1 MIDNRCSLV
10 LNNQEKI
17 CINGKEYLIKA
28 EIGRGASCICYTST
42 SCENGLNYIIKEF
55 YPLTCAKRTV
65 DMKVVAK
72 DGAADEFLQC
82 KKRFEKLY
90 ENNLTIQKTHKN
102 LFVEPNYELSG
113 NGYIVMPARDL
124 CTLSEWVADNIPQ
137 DSANNTVI
145 DGYLNNTLNILHSIA
160 EQLEIYQKN
169 NIIHFDIKPDNIFV
183 FQENNGY
190 FARIIDFD
198 SIMTFSEIEELLDKN
213 QLLKLYSTAN
223 CYGEETRASF
233 YDKLKDGFSE
243 KWKQI
248 DTYPLGKLCT
258 FILTGNKI
266 PDIDDF
272 TEDSSFLVSNK
283 SETVNIRKYVFDRFI
298 DKLTAGFGNR
308 YSDAATVK
316 FVVENLQTFMSCY
329 VYFDNQLKYRKDIVP
344 DLLYN
349 KVVYETKGALSPLEN
364 LIKSE
369 NIFEN
374 KQSLLL
380 VAECGMGK
388 STALRKLYL
397 DAILFNQS
405 KYRFVYYPLRKCG
418 SEKQAKNLEKDAF
431 ALSLIDKNNAVVLLD
446 AFDESEGNDG
456 GDCREEL
463 TARINAICET
473 NSVILTSRIEVKDLR
488 TLKKVTCQAKDF
500 SNSEMLKRIQ
510 DNSPWVK
517 SLHGDILAN
526 PLYVIMAESVS
537 LIDDYAREEKE
548 IGKTCW
554 SLIKEQLLGEI
565 YEDEY
570 GEEQLKI
577 NYAGELIYN
586 YYLLRI
592 LSQFKDSKD
601 IKSAIISISL
611 LGEPIVNENELKSS
625 LGETFNLFRIEER
638 RVPLLDKHEYS
649 QCKFLFGNDKVS
661 ELFVNCIRGIRDFS
675 KLWLYN
681 CDYLRFRRTSEVQI
695 MNSWLYPMWN
705 EFPLSLTTEYNCL
718 LEFAGCKYDY
728 NELVFHKK
736 RLSNSQELT
745 HNNLQSFINII
756 REMQSQ
762 GKIGKS
768 ELLLKYLFGGNETI
782 SGIDFS
788 GMDLSSIKSFR
799 TLNKCIF
806 NKCKLFVVSGNFIDC
821 VFNDLQENSFIN
833 PYILPGYSYCENG
846 NVLTVNKKELVIVN
860 NFDNNKCFARL
871 EQSTIAS
878 IQTIYLN
885 SFAGLAT
892 NCLIRKIIIPNNIPH
907 VVIKS
912 ELNVFLDTLEI
923 SGDTIIDNF
932 EQYYSVPLGS
942 FSAANSLINI
952 VVKNSRIYKLYGG
965 CVYRKPYGNLQTNQ
979 CSQSSNICEL
989 IWINNCNHIRFY
1001 KKIGADSCNRF
1012 IYFFSLKCDLWQQID
1027 LPKTVEYLNRSRIIK
1042 LKSNEY
1048 SDFLEKLLY
1057 SYSEIRQLNN
1067 LPKDYNIVNQFV
1079 LWKNIVIYD
1088 LNIKRHF
1095 LYIPIKVL
1103 REKMFKKLM
1112 HRAYKY
1118 DIIVFDSDV
1127 NIIHEVMSANDMLS
1141 DLCGLLNINGNNNH
1155 WKQNF
1160 ITLKEKE
1167 YSLQHLIL
1175 HIKTVDEL
1183 PAEDQVDILR
1193 QQKEW
1198 DKYLNN

>member
-1 MIDNRCSLV
+1 MVDNRCSLV

-17 CINGKEYLIKA
+17 CINGKEYLIKE

-65 DMKVVAK
+65 DRKVVAK

-113 NGYIVMPARDL
+113 NGYIIMPARDL

-145 DGYLNNTLNILHSIA
+145 DGYLNNALNILYSIV

-198 SIMTFSEIEELLDKN
+198 SMMTFSEIEELLDKN

-233 YDKLKDGFSE
+233 YAKLKDGFSE
-243 KWKQI
+243 KWKQL
-248 DTYPLGKLCT
+248 DVYPLGRLCT

-329 VYFDNQLKYRKDIVP
+329 GYFDNQLKYRKDIVP
-344 DLLYN
+344 DLLCN
-349 KVVYETKGALSPLEN
+349 KIVYETKGALSPLEN

-405 KYRFVYYPLRKCG
+405 KYRFVYYPLRECG
-418 SEKQAKNLEKDAF
+418 SEKKAKNLEKDVF

-463 TARINAICET
+463 TARINAIGET

-517 SLHGDILAN
+517 SLHGDILSN
-526 PLYVIMAESVS
+526 PFFAIMAEDVAN
-537 LIDDYAREEKE
+537 IDDYAMNEKQY
-548 IGKTCW
+548 GSTCW
-554 SLIKEQLLGEI
+554 NLIKSHLLGAI
-565 YEDEY
+565 DEN
-570 GEEQLKI
+570 GQLQI
-577 NYAGELIYN
+577 NYAGELIWN
-586 YYLLRI
+586 YYHLAI
-592 LSQFKDSKD
+592 LSQFGNNKFDIEKSIDFLDSM
-601 IKSAIISISL
+601 SICDGKQIEQRIEC
-611 LGEPIVNENELKSS
+611 LGELGKKIERRFADRECSYS
-625 LGETFNLFRIEER
+625 LGLF
-638 RVPLLDKHEYS
+638 Y
-649 QCKFLFGNDKVS
+649 
-661 ELFVNCIRGIRDFS
+661 
-675 KLWLYN
+675 
-681 CDYLRFRRTSEVQI
+681 DYLRNNNGDLFDSSWYSRTYVNVSSIREAKRNWKMENWPFLDDSIYANFSFLIEVRGC
-695 MNSWLYPMWN
+695 LY
-705 EFPLSLTTEYNCL
+705 ESS
-718 LEFAGCKYDY
+718 
-728 NELVFHKK
+728 K
-736 RLSNSQELT
+736 RLSKYQEKNRNCIQDL
-745 HNNLQSFINII
+745 INKIKRYNE
-756 REMQSQ
+756 REIDNCST
-762 GKIGKS
+762 
-768 ELLLKYLFGGNETI
+768 NETFKIKMKLKNILINLFSFNTVLQNI
-782 SGIDFS
+782 SFVDLDLTSIRSFKKIVNCSFTRCRLFALSGEFLNCTFS
-788 GMDLSSIKSFR
+788 
-799 TLNKCIF
+799 
-806 NKCKLFVVSGNFIDC
+806 
-821 VFNDLQENSFIN
+821 DLQRDSFVHPSIIN
-833 PYILPGYSYCENG
+833 GYAYCENG
-846 NVLTVNKKELVIVN
+846 NVLTKDKHLLVEVSKFNFGTSFADLRQKTIDQIYCVCVNAFDKIRPQKVVIPDGVREVFAMDHFPHYFIKELYVAPQTRILNFDIKTSEFVKIGYYFDSEGLANCVDIIHCPNNCFYIEKDGCIYGAKIPNETIKKLYDGGDETYRQLLWINKCSTITFDNTIAVTKLGAPNKLSIMGNHTTQIVN
-860 NFDNNKCFARL
+860 L
-871 EQSTIAS
+871 PSEV
-878 IQTIYLN
+878 
-885 SFAGLAT
+885 
-892 NCLIRKIIIPNNIPH
+892 LIRKHPRYKEKEQSKSTKLVWFVKYLLENFSAVTQINNKPNNIKIVSDL
-907 VVIKS
+907 VVIDD
-912 ELNVFLDTLEI
+912 EVF
-923 SGDTIIDNF
+923 
-932 EQYYSVPLGS
+932 
-942 FSAANSLINI
+942 
-952 VVKNSRIYKLYGG
+952 
-965 CVYRKPYGNLQTNQ
+965 
-979 CSQSSNICEL
+979 
-989 IWINNCNHIRFY
+989 
-1001 KKIGADSCNRF
+1001 
-1012 IYFFSLKCDLWQQID
+1012 
-1027 LPKTVEYLNRSRIIK
+1027 
-1042 LKSNEY
+1042 
-1048 SDFLEKLLY
+1048 
-1057 SYSEIRQLNN
+1057 
-1067 LPKDYNIVNQFV
+1067 
-1079 LWKNIVIYD
+1079 YD
-1088 LNIKRHF
+1088 LNHKRSI
-1095 LYIPIKVL
+1095 LYIPKNYLDSVMHNFANI
-1103 REKMFKKLM
+1103 RTKKLVVDNDFYLRKIWFEDNRWHLM
-1112 HRAYKY
+1112 NLLGVRFSSRCDKTYIDQY
-1118 DIIVFDSDV
+1118 GVVINPQTEWWDFVFDYIKEHVITIDQL
-1127 NIIHEVMSANDMLS
+1127 NSA
-1141 DLCGLLNINGNNNH
+1141 
-1155 WKQNF
+1155 
-1160 ITLKEKE
+1160 EKE
-1167 YSLQHLIL
+1167 DVL
-1175 HIKTVDEL
+1175 T
-1183 PAEDQVDILR
+1183 
-1193 QQKEW
+1193 QQAEW

>member
-17 CINGKEYLIKA
+17 CINGKEYLVKE

-90 ENNLTIQKTHKN
+90 EKNLTIQKTHKN

-137 DSANNTVI
+137 NSANNTVI
-145 DGYLNNTLNILHSIA
+145 DGYLNNALNILHSVA

-198 SIMTFSEIEELLDKN
+198 SMMTFSEIEELLDNN
-213 QLLKLYSTAN
+213 QVLKLYSTAN

-233 YDKLKDGFSE
+233 YNKLKDGFSE

-316 FVVENLQTFMSCY
+316 FGVENLQTFMSCY
-329 VYFDNQLKYRKDIVP
+329 GYFDNQLKYRKDIVP
-344 DLLYN
+344 DLLCN
-349 KVVYETKGALSPLEN
+349 KIVYETKGALSPLEN

-405 KYRFVYYPLRKCG
+405 KYRFVYYPLRECG
-418 SEKQAKNLEKDAF
+418 SEKQAKNLEKDVF

-510 DNSPWVK
+510 ENSPWVK

-554 SLIKEQLLGEI
+554 RLIKEQLLGAIEPN
-565 YEDEY
+565 
-570 GEEQLKI
+570 GQLKI
-577 NYAGELIYN
+577 NYAGELIWN
-586 YYLLRI
+586 YVYISI
-592 LSQFKDSKD
+592 LSSFKTENEVLNVIGILRDLSVPEKQQEYMNHTSLRESQLFLVDVKDGFIGSNRATSMFLKGAKQEDDNYIAMMLSYRQAFLYTSALRYINCNTWNSTKLELPFSEDREYLSEICGCKYPDS
-601 IKSAIISISL
+601 ISISTL
-611 LGEPIVNENELKSS
+611 QRARRENLKQFIKELKNDTSSS
-625 LGETFNLFRIEER
+625 LI
-638 RVPLLDKHEYS
+638 DKT
-649 QCKFLFGNDKVS
+649 N
-661 ELFVNCIRGIRDFS
+661 
-675 KLWLYN
+675 
-681 CDYLRFRRTSEVQI
+681 
-695 MNSWLYPMWN
+695 
-705 EFPLSLTTEYNCL
+705 
-718 LEFAGCKYDY
+718 A
-728 NELVFHKK
+728 
-736 RLSNSQELT
+736 
-745 HNNLQSFINII
+745 
-756 REMQSQ
+756 
-762 GKIGKS
+762 
-768 ELLLKYLFGGNETI
+768 LLLLFWESSEINGF
-782 SGIDFS
+782 DFS
-788 GMDLSSIKSFR
+788 GLDLSLIKVFQ
-799 TLNKCIF
+799 TVKNCKF
-806 NKCKLFVVSGNFIDC
+806 DHCKLFINSGRFENCSF
-821 VFNDLQENSFIN
+821 VGLQEGSFVSPDIMRE
-833 PYILPGYSYCENG
+833 YCYCEN
-846 NVLTVNKKELVIVN
+846 NNILTKDKKILVKVN
-860 NFDNNKCFARL
+860 NFDEASCFAKL
-871 EQSTIAS
+871 STTTIQQIEIVPINAFSS
-878 IQTIYLN
+878 IKPARIVIPDN
-885 SFAGLAT
+885 V
-892 NCLIRKIIIPNNIPH
+892 IRIHGYKGEF
-907 VVIKS
+907 VA
-912 ELNVFLDTLEI
+912 
-923 SGDTIIDNF
+923 DTIIVSGNTVIDNLCEKGF
-932 EQYYSVPLGS
+932 NNKDYSKCFVELEYL
-942 FSAANSLINI
+942 NLLELINNI
-952 VVKNSRIYKLYGG
+952 CVNNSEKYFEDNG
-965 CVYRKPYGNLQTNQ
+965 CVYTKKST
-979 CSQSSNICEL
+979 SST
-989 IWINNCNHIRFY
+989 
-1001 KKIGADSCNRF
+1001 
-1012 IYFFSLKCDLWQQID
+1012 CDYQFLLW
-1027 LPKTVEYLNRSRIIK
+1027 
-1042 LKSNEY
+1042 
-1048 SDFLEKLLY
+1048 
-1057 SYSEIRQLNN
+1057 
-1067 LPKDYNIVNQFV
+1067 VNQFKKIHFLPQIMIDNMDRIV
-1079 LWKNIVIYD
+1079 CKRRHNNAWEHIILPQAIILGEKRINYKNEIPVRFLKCLLRNSKNVKSINGLSGSYAIVCGFLIYGNEIIYD
-1088 LNIKRHF
+1088 FNAEKALLYLPSQVLLRCGSIINHYAKIFVPTNEIGLYNPCVKTTQEYLDQSSRDESFTQELNKS
-1095 LYIPIKVL
+1095 YIRNQLKT
-1103 REKMFKKLM
+1103 KL
-1112 HRAYKY
+1112 
-1118 DIIVFDSDV
+1118 VTW
-1127 NIIHEVMSANDMLS
+1127 EELS
-1141 DLCGLLNINGNNNH
+1141 DT
-1155 WKQNF
+1155 Q
-1160 ITLKEKE
+1160 KE
-1167 YSLQHLIL
+1167 
-1175 HIKTVDEL
+1175 
-1183 PAEDQVDILR
+1183 DILR

>member
-1 MIDNRCSLV
+1 MVDNRCSLV

-17 CINGKEYLIKA
+17 CINGKEYLIKE
-28 EIGRGASCICYTST
+28 EIGRGASCICYIST

-65 DMKVVAK
+65 DRKVVAK

-113 NGYIVMPARDL
+113 NGYIIMPARDL

-272 TEDSSFLVSNK
+272 TEDSSFLVTNK

-308 YSDAATVK
+308 YSDAVTVK

-329 VYFDNQLKYRKDIVP
+329 GYFDNQLKYRKDIVP
-344 DLLYN
+344 DLLCN
-349 KVVYETKGALSPLEN
+349 KIVYETKGALSPLEN

-405 KYRFVYYPLRKCG
+405 KYRFVYYPLRECG
-418 SEKQAKNLEKDAF
+418 SEKQAKKLEKDVF
-431 ALSLIDKNNAVVLLD
+431 ALNLIDKNNAVVLLD
-446 AFDESEGNDG
+446 AFDETVSEEIDDG
-456 GDCREEL
+456 ACREEL
-463 TARINAICET
+463 VAKINSICET

-488 TLKKVTCQAKDF
+488 SVKKVTCKPKDF
-500 SNSEMLKRIQ
+500 SDSELLKRIQ
-510 DNSPWVK
+510 ENSPWVK

-526 PLYVIMAESVS
+526 PLYVIMAEGVS
-537 LIDDYAREEKE
+537 HIDDYAQYEKAFN
-548 IGKTCW
+548 KNRW
-554 SLIKEQLLGEI
+554 NLIKEQLLGEI

-570 GEEQLKI
+570 GKEQLKI

-592 LSQFKDSKD
+592 LSQFTDNRDIRNAIVAINSLSKADPAELKTYMRNLGSFGDELIKSKESIGCRQTYEFKPSLELFYDYIRNNNGQLYESSWYQRNYIRLSRMPQKYAWDTIDWDVIDEIYAHFYFLNEIRGCLYCKSTKLSVYQEANRNSIQALVDYLKAENECLSPKDKISRQSLITNLFLGNKTLKD
-601 IKSAIISISL
+601 INFDGLDLSQIRIFREIKKCTFTNCKLFILKGKFVDCSFGKLQNGSFIHPLIAKDCSYIENGNILTADKSILVEVSDFDRESSFAKLSSITISKIKYVCINSFAQ
-611 LGEPIVNENELKSS
+611 V
-625 LGETFNLFRIEER
+625 
-638 RVPLLDKHEYS
+638 VP
-649 QCKFLFGNDKVS
+649 DKVIIPNS
-661 ELFVNCIRGIRDFS
+661 INAVFAFSGVFSAKELFVGPDTKIVNFEVNYYGLIAKSLSDIVNVIHCANSNWYFESGGCIYGKMISANTMQKCYNGDAACRQLLWINKCDIVEFDETIAIVKFSRPEFYIPYNNTIKIIGLPKQVLVRKSPTMMQSYFVRQNQKMIRD
-675 KLWLYN
+675 N
-681 CDYLRFRRTSEVQI
+681 
-695 MNSWLYPMWN
+695 
-705 EFPLSLTTEYNCL
+705 
-718 LEFAGCKYDY
+718 
-728 NELVFHKK
+728 
-736 RLSNSQELT
+736 
-745 HNNLQSFINII
+745 FI
-756 REMQSQ
+756 
-762 GKIGKS
+762 K
-768 ELLLKYLFGGNETI
+768 ELLRK
-782 SGIDFS
+782 S
-788 GMDLSSIKSFR
+788 SSIE
-799 TLNKCIF
+799 
-806 NKCKLFVVSGNFIDC
+806 KLK
-821 VFNDLQENSFIN
+821 
-833 PYILPGYSYCENG
+833 
-846 NVLTVNKKELVIVN
+846 NVPDDV
-860 NFDNNKCFARL
+860 
-871 EQSTIAS
+871 
-878 IQTIYLN
+878 
-885 SFAGLAT
+885 
-892 NCLIRKIIIPNNIPH
+892 KIINGF
-907 VVIKS
+907 
-912 ELNVFLDTLEI
+912 VFLDGEI
-923 SGDTIIDNF
+923 
-932 EQYYSVPLGS
+932 
-942 FSAANSLINI
+942 
-952 VVKNSRIYKLYGG
+952 
-965 CVYRKPYGNLQTNQ
+965 
-979 CSQSSNICEL
+979 
-989 IWINNCNHIRFY
+989 
-1001 KKIGADSCNRF
+1001 
-1012 IYFFSLKCDLWQQID
+1012 
-1027 LPKTVEYLNRSRIIK
+1027 
-1042 LKSNEY
+1042 
-1048 SDFLEKLLY
+1048 
-1057 SYSEIRQLNN
+1057 
-1067 LPKDYNIVNQFV
+1067 
-1079 LWKNIVIYD
+1079 IYD
-1088 LNIKRHF
+1088 LDHNRSLLYVPEHLINSLLKNKVTAHIKYMIVPNNF
-1095 LYIPIKVL
+1095 VL
-1103 REKMFKKLM
+1103 RKFWCLDNAVKLMKLFNIETDEKWSKKLSGTVIP
-1112 HRAYKY
+1112 HLR
-1118 DIIVFDSDV
+1118 
-1127 NIIHEVMSANDMLS
+1127 NDYLYE
-1141 DLCGLLNINGNNNH
+1141 
-1155 WKQNF
+1155 F
-1160 ITLKEKE
+1160 VKE
-1167 YSLQHLIL
+1167 
-1175 HIKTVDEL
+1175 HIKKIDEL
-1183 PAEDQVDILR
+1183 SSEEQEDILR

>member
-1 MIDNRCSLV
+1 MVDNRCSLV

-17 CINGKEYLIKA
+17 CINGKEYLIKE

-65 DMKVVAK
+65 DRKVVAK

-113 NGYIVMPARDL
+113 NGYIIMPARDL

-145 DGYLNNTLNILHSIA
+145 DGYLNNALNILHSIV

-198 SIMTFSEIEELLDKN
+198 SMMTFSEIEELLDKN

-223 CYGEETRASF
+223 CYGEETRATF

-266 PDIDDF
+266 SDIDDF

-308 YSDAATVK
+308 YSDAVTVK

-329 VYFDNQLKYRKDIVP
+329 GYFDNQLKYRKDIVP
-344 DLLYN
+344 DLLCN
-349 KVVYETKGALSPLEN
+349 KIVYETKGALSPLEN

-405 KYRFVYYPLRKCG
+405 KYRFVYYPLRECG
-418 SEKQAKNLEKDAF
+418 SEKKAKNLEKDVF

-473 NSVILTSRIEVKDLR
+473 NSVILTSRIDVKGLQ
-488 TLKKVTCQAKDF
+488 TAKKVTCKPKDF
-500 SNSEMLKRIQ
+500 SDSELLKRIQ
-510 DNSPWVK
+510 ENSPWVK

-537 LIDDYAREEKE
+537 LIDDYARKEKE

-554 SLIKEQLLGEI
+554 NLIKEQLIGEI

-570 GEEQLKI
+570 GKEQLKI

-592 LSQFKDSKD
+592 LSQFTDNRDIQNAIIAINSLSKAD
-601 IKSAIISISL
+601 PAELETYMRNLGSFGDELIKSKESIGIHQIFEFKPSLELFYDYIRNNNGQLYESSWYRRHYIDNGLNRLPQKYAWDIFDSIMVKNISSNFSFLSEIRGCMYDRSTKLSSYQEVNRNCVQVLVDNIKGSNDLPTKERIAKSL
-611 LGEPIVNENELKSS
+611 LI
-625 LGETFNLFRIEER
+625 TNLFLGNETLNGINFDGIDLSKIRVFR
-638 RVPLLDKHEYS
+638 RLINCS
-649 QCKFLFGNDKVS
+649 
-661 ELFVNCIRGIRDFS
+661 FVNCKLLILKGDFVNCS
-675 KLWLYN
+675 FKKL
-681 CDYLRFRRTSEVQI
+681 Q
-695 MNSWLYPMWN
+695 
-705 EFPLSLTTEYNCL
+705 
-718 LEFAGCKYDY
+718 AG
-728 NELVFHKK
+728 
-736 RLSNSQELT
+736 
-745 HNNLQSFINII
+745 SFIHPLIV
-756 REMQSQ
+756 
-762 GKIGKS
+762 K
-768 ELLLKYLFGGNETI
+768 
-782 SGIDFS
+782 D
-788 GMDLSSIKSFR
+788 
-799 TLNKCIF
+799 
-806 NKCKLFVVSGNFIDC
+806 
-821 VFNDLQENSFIN
+821 
-833 PYILPGYSYCENG
+833 YSYTENG
-846 NVLTVNKKELVIVN
+846 NVLTADKSILVEVS
-860 NFDNNKCFARL
+860 NFDEK
-871 EQSTIAS
+871 S
-878 IQTIYLN
+878 
-885 SFAGLAT
+885 SFAKLTSNTISQIKYVCINGFASPD
-892 NCLIRKIIIPNNIPH
+892 KVVIPNNAH
-907 VVIKS
+907 DKVVIPN
-912 ELNVFLDTLEI
+912 NVRAVFAF
-923 SGDTIIDNF
+923 S
-932 EQYYSVPLGS
+932 GS
-942 FSAANSLINI
+942 FSTKELFIGPNTKIINFEINDHNKYGIGTDSLTDIVDNI
-952 VVKNSRIYKLYGG
+952 HCPNNRFYLEKGG
-965 CVYRKPYGNLQTNQ
+965 CIYLKTISADRMMNRYGDNTSCRFLLWVNKCNAVEFDDSIAFEKYGLFALRFPQNKITRMIKFPKHIFIRQHPSIIFNSKDEMDCRNNFIISLLRGFTSIEEIIDPLDSIKIINDFVLLNNKVIYNLNHNRRLLYAPKQFIDSILKSYTG
-979 CSQSSNICEL
+979 SNIQYL
-989 IWINNCNHIRFY
+989 IVQDDFILRKAQHLEYMLDLLKLFNFRMSKDYYYAGDGTVIPKHRKNEVYEYFIKHI
-1001 KKIGADSCNRF
+1001 KKI
-1012 IYFFSLKCDLWQQID
+1012 
-1027 LPKTVEYLNRSRIIK
+1027 
-1042 LKSNEY
+1042 
-1048 SDFLEKLLY
+1048 
-1057 SYSEIRQLNN
+1057 
-1067 LPKDYNIVNQFV
+1067 
-1079 LWKNIVIYD
+1079 
-1088 LNIKRHF
+1088 
-1095 LYIPIKVL
+1095 
-1103 REKMFKKLM
+1103 
-1112 HRAYKY
+1112 
-1118 DIIVFDSDV
+1118 
-1127 NIIHEVMSANDMLS
+1127 
-1141 DLCGLLNINGNNNH
+1141 
-1155 WKQNF
+1155 
-1160 ITLKEKE
+1160 
-1167 YSLQHLIL
+1167 
-1175 HIKTVDEL
+1175 DEL
-1183 PAEDQVDILR
+1183 PTEDQEDILR